1 MKQRLW
7 ASLVFAMVLS
17 ACNNTVPSADP
28 AVLSSK
34 TQNRNEKSDD
44 KKKEDDHSEND
55 KDENKTR
62 FLNDISIEP
71 KGGVEVYRTFL
82 SFESG
87 DLVPSSNVT
96 SLGKP
101 VFLNLNITKG
111 WKEDEGT
118 VSLGA
123 SERISSDNGTVFLD
137 EPDLFQNYNSISAED
152 AKFIRLKAVVNS
164 KTGPIK
170 YFVVDF
176 KVWDK
181 NGDGVITGSYKFYVE

>member
-1 MKQRLW
+1 MKQRIW
-7 ASLVFAMVLS
+7 ASLAFAIILCS
-17 ACNNTVPSADP
+17 CNNTVPSADP
-28 AVLSSK
+28 NVLSSK
-34 TQNRNEKSDD
+34 SGNKNHKKDERN
-44 KKKEDDHSEND
+44 KEDNA
-55 KDENKTR
+55 KDDGNGNKTQL
-62 FLNDISIEP
+62 LNDISIET
-71 KGGVEVYRTFL
+71 KGSVEVYRAFL

-101 VFLNLNITKG
+101 VYLNLNITKG

-170 YFVVDF
+170 YFVVDY

>member
-1 MKQRLW
+1 MIW
-7 ASLVFAMVLS
+7 APLALAMILS

-28 AVLSSK
+28 GVLSSK
-34 TQNRNEKSDD
+34 ADNRKEKDDEKSKDD
-44 KKKEDDHSEND
+44 EKNKDG
-55 KDENKTR
+55 KDENKTQV
-62 FLNDISIEP
+62 LNDISIET
-71 KGGVEVYRTFL
+71 KGSVEVYRAFL

-87 DLVPSSNVT
+87 DLVPSSNAT

-101 VFLNLNITKG
+101 VYLNLNITKG

-170 YFVVDF
+170 YFVVDY

-181 NGDGVITGSYKFYVE
+181 KGDGVITGSYKFYVD

>member
-1 MKQRLW
+1 MKQMIW
-7 ASLVFAMVLS
+7 ASLAFTVIFS

-28 AVLSSK
+28 GVLSSK
-34 TQNRNEKSDD
+34 SEHKSGKDDEKNNDENSKEKS
-44 KKKEDDHSEND
+44 K
-55 KDENKTR
+55 NKIQL
-62 FLNDISIEP
+62 LNDISIET
-71 KGGVEVYRTFL
+71 KGSVEVYRAFL

-96 SLGKP
+96 SPGKP
-101 VFLNLNITKG
+101 VYLNLNVTKG

-118 VSLGA
+118 VALGA

-170 YFVVDF
+170 YFVVDY

>member
-1 MKQRLW
+1 MRK
-7 ASLVFAMVLS
+7 VMI
-17 ACNNTVPSADP
+17 
-28 AVLSSK
+28 
-34 TQNRNEKSDD
+34 

-55 KDENKTR
+55 KDENKTQ

-87 DLVPSSNVT
+87 DLVPFSNVT

>member
-1 MKQRLW
+1 MKQRIW
-7 ASLVFAMVLS
+7 ASLAFAVILS

-28 AVLSSK
+28 SVLSSK
-34 TQNRNEKSDD
+34 TESKGEKNGG
-44 KKKEDDHSEND
+44 KNKEDDNS
-55 KDENKTR
+55 KDDREESKTQV
-62 FLNDISIEP
+62 LNDISVDT
-71 KGGVEVYRTFL
+71 KGSVEVYRAFL
-82 SFESG
+82 AFESG
-87 DLVPSSNVT
+87 DLVPSSNTT

-101 VFLNLNITKG
+101 VYLNLNITKG

-123 SERISSDNGTVFLD
+123 SERISSDNGTIFLD

-170 YFVVDF
+170 YFVVDY

-181 NGDGVITGSYKFYVE
+181 NGDGVIIGSYKFYVE